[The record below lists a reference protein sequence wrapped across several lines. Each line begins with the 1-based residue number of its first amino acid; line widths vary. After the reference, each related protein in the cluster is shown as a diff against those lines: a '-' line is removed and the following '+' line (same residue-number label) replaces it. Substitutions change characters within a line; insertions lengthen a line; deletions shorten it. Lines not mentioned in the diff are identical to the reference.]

1 MFQDMT
7 EAQKWAWIAKSVLLL
22 GVGGIAVYALVK
34 K

>member
-7 EAQKWAWIAKSVLLL
+7 ELQKWLWWAKTAALI
-22 GVGGIAVYALVK
+22 GVGGVVVYALVK